1 MSGSNWMVLEIF
13 AGIVLLMIVGGLLGV
28 FVPRMLGESPSS
40 PEETLNRRYARGEL
54 TREQYL
60 QIRDDMGLP
69 SGPGRTTTTREP
81 AATD

>member
-1 MSGSNWMVLEIF
+1 MSGTSWIVAEVF
-13 AGIVLLMIVGGLLGV
+13 VGIVLLMIVGGLLGV

-40 PEETLNRRYARGEL
+40 PDDILNRRYARGEL

-60 QIRDDMGLP
+60 QMRQDLGIPAGTGVARQ
-69 SGPGRTTTTREP
+69 TQEP

>member
-1 MSGSNWMVLEIF
+1 MSGTSWIVAEVF
-13 AGIVLLMIVGGLLGV
+13 VGIVLLMIVGGLLGV

-40 PEETLNRRYARGEL
+40 PDEILNRRYARGEL

-60 QIRDDMGLP
+60 QMRQDLGIPAGAGVARQ
-69 SGPGRTTTTREP
+69 TREP